1 MLYNKIMDDKAK
13 EKEIK
18 EEKTYNYHGNVYEE
32 TTDVLYFSS
41 ENSLNKFQHALLGDF
56 NSAGQYKI
64 AEDVLKKLV
73 EIKKVVSKKEDEVLY
88 LKSDTSLKT
97 FHFTVITGSAPNN
110 KLFAQL
116 RVIETVGDVEHK
128 NTLTTHVVYYTDV
141 NDAFF
146 EAKYKKAFNIVLAA
160 DGGKEEND
168 KILADLL
175 TKIKFGNAVYKRYLT
190 ENKLKDKIY
199 VEKMLKILAQSKEGS
214 VILAKYQALLEKNK
228 GSLLPTNKDY
238 YRALKQLLDGVIE
251 QNKKTLPKESVVLIN
266 RLRDVYV
273 KANTMTIDGIV
284 AQEKAK
290 EKAPAAPAK
299 SGASK
304 AASGGGGGGGG
315 KKNAGKP
322 AAKKP
327 EAKKNSTSPFINQNP
342 PKENKE
348 KEKEQKKE
356 EKKPTNSVFS
366 TLVKEFKNQ
375 KYETATKFK
384 IKKVEIEN
392 APTKD
397 M

>member
-1 MLYNKIMDDKAK
+1 
-13 EKEIK
+13 
-18 EEKTYNYHGNVYEE
+18 
-32 TTDVLYFSS
+32 
-41 ENSLNKFQHALLGDF
+41 
-56 NSAGQYKI
+56 
-64 AEDVLKKLV
+64 
-73 EIKKVVSKKEDEVLY
+73 
-88 LKSDTSLKT
+88 
-97 FHFTVITGSAPNN
+97 
-110 KLFAQL
+110 
-116 RVIETVGDVEHK
+116 
-128 NTLTTHVVYYTDV
+128 
-141 NDAFF
+141 
-146 EAKYKKAFNIVLAA
+146 
-160 DGGKEEND
+160 
-168 KILADLL
+168 
-175 TKIKFGNAVYKRYLT
+175 FGNAVYKRYLT

-214 VILAKYQALLEKNK
+214 VILAKYQSLLEKNK

-315 KKNAGKP
+315 KKDAGKP

-327 EAKKNSTSPFINQNP
+327 AAKKNSTSPFINQNP